1 METAK
6 LLKRLP
12 KGQSSW
18 EETEKID
25 SLIFQPKQ
33 VFPNDPAF

>member
-25 SLIFQPKQ
+25 SLISAQ
-33 VFPNDPAF
+33 A